1 MDLTTVM
8 SKVEGDM
15 YSTPN
20 EYAEDIRLIFAN
32 SKAYNTNKRSRVS
45 TVTVRF
51 VVCEELFVL
60 FFCFQFL
67 FIVLSSIF
75 VIDQII

>member
-20 EYAEDIRLIFAN
+20 EFAEDIRLIFAN

-45 TVTVRF
+45 TFTVRF
-51 VVCEELFVL
+51 VVYEV
-60 FFCFQFL
+60 
-67 FIVLSSIF
+67 FICVAFNSC
-75 VIDQII
+75 